1 MQKTFE
7 TLEGFFNY
15 RLPLIAVT
23 VFLLF
28 FILWACFS
36 SIDQQVSGVGRIIP
50 AGKSRV
56 IQHLEGGIVDE
67 ILVHEGQQVAPDQA
81 LFTIS
86 NSRAKS
92 DLQEIY
98 VDVKALEIRQ
108 KRLQAELAGEETVV
122 FDKELNDNYKQI
134 IEAELML
141 FHSRKRETEEKIKGI
156 NERLRQKKLK
166 LEDLRARLRN
176 LSEESEIAQR
186 QNAIKKKLH
195 ESGASSESQYLDTQ
209 SQVKNFETRMGEV
222 EKEIPITEAEY
233 TEVVN
238 LIEETKQNVRS
249 AILDDLNK
257 VNIELKKYQ
266 ERVVGAKDQVAR
278 TTIKSPIKGI
288 VNKVNIN
295 TIGGVIAPGQVV
307 AEIIPLDEALV
318 VEGMLSTDDRGKV
331 WPSLP
336 VKVKVKAY
344 DYSIYGGID
353 GVLTQVSADSL
364 IDGKGQEFYRINVDL
379 KSNKLPGDKVLYP
392 GMMVDLNILTGKV
405 SVMQA
410 LLRPLLHIRD
420 TALREQD

>member
-28 FILWACFS
+28 FILWASFS

-67 ILVHEGQQVAPDQA
+67 ILVHEGQQVTPDQP

-98 VDVKALEIRQ
+98 VDVKSLEIRQ

-141 FHSRKRETEEKIKGI
+141 FHSRKRESEEKIKGI

-176 LSEESEIAQR
+176 LSEESAIAQR

-233 TEVVN
+233 TEVSN
-238 LIEETKQNVRS
+238 LIEETKQNVKS

>member
-28 FILWACFS
+28 FIIWASFS

-67 ILVHEGQQVAPDQA
+67 ILVHEGQQVTPDQP

-98 VDVKALEIRQ
+98 VDVKSLEIRQ

-122 FDKELNDNYKQI
+122 FEKELNDNYKQI

-141 FHSRKRETEEKIKGI
+141 FHSRKRESEEKIKGI
-156 NERLRQKKLK
+156 SERLRQKKLK

-176 LSEESEIAQR
+176 LSEESAIAQR

-233 TEVVN
+233 TEVLN
-238 LIEETKQNVRS
+238 LIEETKQNVKS

-379 KSNKLPGDKVLYP
+379 KSNKLPGDKLLYP